1 MRSSLLRLC
10 LLVVLTTAGCT
21 NIPERREQEPTSP
34 LSNLPIQWKW
44 VDPEL
49 APQEAEADATTATET
64 DEEEIRD
71 LWDRLRRDF
80 ALSEHRDHPNVL
92 ARLDWYSNQTQYLD
106 RVLGRAETYLH
117 FVLEE
122 VERRA
127 MPTEIAL
134 LPIIESG
141 YMPTALS
148 PRKAAGLWQFIP
160 STGENFGLK
169 QNWWYDGRRDVYAST
184 HAALD
189 YLKQLHNRF
198 NGDWL
203 LALAAYNSGEGSVE
217 RAIRKNQQAGKAT
230 DFWSL
235 DLPRETREYVP
246 KLLALGALIENPE
259 KYGLNLKSIPN
270 SPYLV
275 AIDTGGQLDLSVA
288 ARLADMSLEELK
300 QLNPGF
306 TRMAMAPEG
315 PYRLLLPVDKVEIF
329 RQRLAELP
337 PDQRVRWNRHL
348 VQRGESLWQI
358 ARRYKT
364 TPAVLRQINGLSS
377 NTIRAGK
384 YLLIPVTA
392 ATESAV
398 AQAPA
403 PQEDPKLVRTDRS
416 HKTAQSKGRSTP
428 EPQDTVLASRAKER
442 TPALQKTRTS
452 SGNRETNTA
461 ADHLQSIRYAVQ
473 PGDSLFKIAG
483 RFNVAIADLRKWN
496 NLKGDKLMP
505 GQLLTIKVKAFHEA
519 QNTY

>member
-1 MRSSLLRLC
+1 MLCTVLYEQRGGIQQQEIKRNAKNKKMRPSLLRLC
-10 LLVVLTTAGCT
+10 LLVVLTAAGCT
-21 NIPERREQEPTSP
+21 NIPERREQEPTVP

-44 VDPEL
+44 VDAEH
-49 APQEAEADATTATET
+49 APQEAEADATVTEP

-71 LWDRLRRDF
+71 LWDRLRREF

-92 ARLDWYSNQTQYLD
+92 ARLDRYSNQTQYLD

-134 LPIIESG
+134 LPVIESG
-141 YMPTALS
+141 YVPTALS

-160 STGENFGLK
+160 STGKNFGLK
-169 QNWWYDGRRDVYAST
+169 QDWWYDGRRDVYAST

-189 YLKQLHNRF
+189 YLEQLHNRF

-203 LALAAYNSGEGSVE
+203 LALAAYNSGEGTVE
-217 RAIRKNQQAGKAT
+217 RAIRKNQRAGKAT
-230 DFWSL
+230 DFWHL

-270 SPYLV
+270 SPYLA
-275 AIDTGGQLDLSVA
+275 AIDTGAQLDLSVA
-288 ARLADMSLEELK
+288 AKLADISLEDLK
-300 QLNPGF
+300 RLNPGF

-315 PYRLLLPVDKVEIF
+315 PYRLLLPADKVEIF
-329 RQRLAELP
+329 QQRLAELP

-348 VQRGESLWQI
+348 VQRGETLSHI

-377 NTIRAGK
+377 NTIRAGR

-392 ATESAV
+392 AAESAV
-398 AQAPA
+398 AQAP
-403 PQEDPKLVRTDRS
+403 T
-416 HKTAQSKGRSTP
+416 
-428 EPQDTVLASRAKER
+428 
-442 TPALQKTRTS
+442 LQKARS
-452 SGNRETNTA
+452 SPGRKEVNTA
-461 ADHLQSIRYAVQ
+461 ADSLQSIRYAVQ

-483 RFNVAIADLRKWN
+483 RFNVAIADLKKWN
-496 NLKGDKLMP
+496 GMKGDKLMP
-505 GQLLTIKVKAFHEA
+505 GQLLTVKVKVIHEA